1 MFPTTNRVN
10 RLVVKKNFK
19 IFVCGPTVYNYCHL
33 GHARVFLFYDLVAR
47 FLRSQGINVK
57 FVMNITDIDP
67 KISVQAKRYGQT
79 PEKISE
85 RFSLELYS
93 DLTQLG
99 VTGIS
104 FAKVSDYVPMA
115 SRIGSKLL
123 EKGFAYAL
131 NGNIYLDTAKIKS
144 FGRMSSISK
153 TQLKNVR
160 LDLAADKRSP
170 ADLLLWNTT
179 DAIGYMY
186 HDKVLGCGF
195 PSAHLQDLS
204 VMVALFEGTYQLHG
218 GATDLVYPHHESILG
233 QLIALTSLRRPVQC
247 WTHVGLLRNKGSK
260 MSNSLGNAIQIRRI
274 LRRYNPNIIRLYFLS
289 EHYRRPMDFSEST
302 LGRLE
307 KLDEK
312 ISKAISLI
320 RVAGVSGKDCEDF
333 AIMKP
338 LTRYI
343 ENDFDTVG
351 ILTLLTDR
359 IGKGNASA
367 KLLEILQILGLNY

>member
-1 MFPTTNRVN
+1 MFPTTSRVN

-47 FLRSQGINVK
+47 FLRSQGMNVK

-67 KISVQAKRYGQT
+67 KISVQAKRYGHT

-115 SRIGSKLL
+115 SQIGSKLL

-131 NGNIYLDTAKIKS
+131 NGNIYLDTSKIKS

-153 TQLKNVR
+153 AQLKNVR
-160 LDLAADKRSP
+160 FDLAADKRSP
-170 ADLLLWNTT
+170 ADLLLW
-179 DAIGYMY
+179 
-186 HDKVLGCGF
+186 
-195 PSAHLQDLS
+195 
-204 VMVALFEGTYQLHG
+204 MVALFEGTYQLHG

-260 MSNSLGNAIQIRRI
+260 MSNSLGNAIRIRRI

-307 KLDEK
+307 KLDKK

-320 RVAGVSGKDCEDF
+320 RVAGVSGKDREDF
-333 AIMKP
+333 AIMKHFI
-338 LTRYI
+338 RYI

-359 IGKGNASA
+359 IGKGHASA
-367 KLLEILQILGLNY
+367 KFLEILQILGLNY